1 MPFAGKPATEMFHN
15 KILYFPSQPL
25 LYLAE
30 GRGSGWGLWLPDLGG
45 ASNTVS
51 PTVGAV
57 GTFLGFAAGVSDAA
71 AITGVMGAVGVWGV
85 AGVSGVANVV
95 GITRATGFTSAQ
107 GVGRAAGAAG
117 VGDVASAS
125 AGEGATG
132 GGSGPRVTQG
142 RCGR

>member
-1 MPFAGKPATEMFHN
+1 MFHN

-85 AGVSGVANVV
+85 AGVSGVANVA